1 MIFWKLAPILV
12 MMWHF
17 PVIESAAPI
26 EFRGEV
32 GGNVTIQC
40 AIERR
45 PILFFYFQK
54 GTDFVNGYHASKKIG
69 SNKWANTW
77 MSQDKAV
84 HIYSLNVSHGGDY
97 DCLVKYNDSHE
108 IKKNFIHLSIT
119 ANFSKPAVT
128 LHPID
133 DIHWLVTCSSH
144 GGYPSSE
151 MMWNVPESPMVKAV
165 NSSETTDPVTLT
177 FNRSSTVF
185 FNCSGGE
192 TKNLSCSVGGVT
204 SDIFSVCTP
213 KDPPGPS
220 PFTPSVIAAICV
232 AVVIA
237 IIFITVLCLRGRK
250 CKKRQ
255 RGAATSPGVQLE
267 KADGENEQDAL
278 NGDREAA

>member
-1 MIFWKLAPILV
+1 MTIDVDAEGDKRVVVNRRVPGSQLIRESIVELIEGRRGV
-12 MMWHF
+12 T
-17 PVIESAAPI
+17 VTLRCDESAALI
-26 EFRGEV
+26 ELRGEV

-40 AIERR
+40 AVEWR
-45 PILFFYFQK
+45 PILFLYFQK
-54 GTDFVNGYHASKKIG
+54 GTDFVNGYHASKKIS

-84 HIYSLNVSHGGDY
+84 HIYSLKVSHGGDY

-108 IKKNFIHLSIT
+108 IHKYVIHLSIT

-151 MMWNVPESPMVKAV
+151 IMWNVPESPMVKAV

-177 FNRSSTVF
+177 INRSSTVF

-192 TKNLSCSVGGVT
+192 MKNLSCSVGGVT
-204 SDIFSVCTP
+204 SDIFSVCEYQT
-213 KDPPGPS
+213 
-220 PFTPSVIAAICV
+220 
-232 AVVIA
+232 
-237 IIFITVLCLRGRK
+237 
-250 CKKRQ
+250 Q
-255 RGAATSPGVQLE
+255 E
-267 KADGENEQDAL
+267 
-278 NGDREAA
+278 